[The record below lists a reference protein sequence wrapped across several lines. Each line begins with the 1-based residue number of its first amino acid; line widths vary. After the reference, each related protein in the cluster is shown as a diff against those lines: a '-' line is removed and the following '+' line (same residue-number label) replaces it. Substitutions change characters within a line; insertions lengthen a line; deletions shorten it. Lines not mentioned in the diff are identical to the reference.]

1 MFARKDAEMGMGMAA
16 VDLIEV
22 WRGDLMECV
31 HRGHIVVAGADGGI
45 VQAWGDPD
53 ALIYPR
59 SAFKMIQALP
69 LIESG
74 AADALGLRDDQ
85 LALACASHQGAAIH
99 TDRVQAWLAALGL
112 TDDDLR
118 CGPQPPNDVPARDRL
133 IKTDKSPCQYHNNC
147 SGKHSGFLTLNQHL
161 GGGAEYIEID
171 HPVQKAVFAAFEE
184 VTGEVSPCY
193 GIDGCSAPSHATS
206 VHGLAR
212 AMAQFATAQDRSDT
226 RASAQTRLV
235 TAMTDYPEL
244 VSGEGQPC
252 TELMRA
258 CAGRAAIK
266 GGADGAYVAILPD
279 LRLGVALKIV
289 DGSERAKEA
298 AIAAVLIKLGALDH
312 NHPAARRRVNSVMK
326 NWRGLVVGS
335 VRPAAILS

>member
-1 MFARKDAEMGMGMAA
+1 MAA

-31 HRGHIVVAGADGGI
+31 HQGHVVVAGADGEI
-45 VQAWGDPD
+45 VQSWGDS
-53 ALIYPR
+53 AAVIYPR

-74 AADALGLRDDQ
+74 AAAAVGLRADQ

-99 TDRVQAWLAALGL
+99 TDRVQSWLAALML
-112 TDDDLR
+112 TEADLR
-118 CGPQPPNDVPARDRL
+118 CGPQAPNDIPARDRL

-147 SGKHSGFLTLNQHL
+147 SGKHTGFLTLNQHL
-161 GGGAEYIEID
+161 GGGSEYNEID
-171 HPVQKAVFAAFEE
+171 HPVQQAVLAAFED
-184 VTGEVSPCY
+184 VTGESSPCY

-226 RASAQTRLV
+226 RAGAQQQLID
-235 TAMTDYPEL
+235 AMTTFPEL
-244 VSGEGQPC
+244 VSGEGEAC

-258 CAGRAAIK
+258 CSDRVAIK
-266 GGADGAYVAILPD
+266 GGADGCYVAILPER
-279 LRLGVALKIV
+279 RLGVALKIT
-289 DGSERAKEA
+289 DGGERAKEA
-298 AIAAVLIKLGALDH
+298 AIAAVLIKLGVLDRA
-312 NHPAARRRVNSVMK
+312 HPAAIKRVNTVMK
-326 NWRGLVVGS
+326 NRRDVVVGT
-335 VRPAAILS
+335 VKPAAALA

>member
-1 MFARKDAEMGMGMAA
+1 MFARKGAEKGLAMAA

-22 WRGDLMECV
+22 WRGDLAECV
-31 HRGHIVVAGADGGI
+31 HRGHVVVAGADGGI
-45 VQAWGDPD
+45 VQAWGDPG
-53 ALIYPR
+53 AVFYPR

-74 AADALGLRDDQ
+74 AADAVGLRVDQ
-85 LALACASHQGAAIH
+85 LALACASHQAAAIH

-118 CGPQPPNDVPARDRL
+118 CGPQTPNDVPARDQM

-147 SGKHSGFLTLNQHL
+147 SGKHSGFLTLNRHL
-161 GGGAEYIEID
+161 GGGAEYIDID

-184 VTGEVSPCY
+184 TTGEDSPGY

-206 VHGLAR
+206 VLGLAR
-212 AMAQFATAQDRSDT
+212 AMAQFATARDRSDT
-226 RASAQTRLV
+226 RSLAQTRLV
-235 TAMTDYPEL
+235 DAMTTYPEL
-244 VSGEGQPC
+244 VSGEGEAC

-258 CAGRAAIK
+258 CGDRVAIK

-289 DGSERAKEA
+289 DGSQRAKEA
-298 AIAAVLIKLGALDH
+298 AIAAVLIKLGVLDAA
-312 NHPAARRRVNSVMK
+312 HPAAKRRVNTVMR
-326 NWRGLVVGS
+326 NWRGIAVGT
-335 VRPAAILS
+335 VRAPAIA